1 MPLPPPISRIEAGHG
16 RGSWKSPF
24 RRGEAEHHPRLGVV
38 RQEVGDE
45 ALGVP
50 LDGDLQLLPPS
61 LRRGRR
67 IAAPVPCSVDL
78 DRNLDELAR
87 PEAPPGAIRAQGQ
100 GDALLRSALDRHH
113 FGSALAGDEEG
124 VDLFEVAV
132 DPVRPR
138 ERVEQAEAEAGT
150 GEFGRHAPNNVT
162 SNAVTSNVDP
172 SPHGRFG
179 AVAAAEN
186 DLTIEELAAKTGM
199 TVRNIRSHRARG
211 LLPAPEVRDRVG
223 YYGPQHLA
231 RLRMIQELQA
241 DGFNLKGIE
250 RLLSQSVGAAEQFLS
265 IRRALDDFDGE
276 QPRTF
281 TRDELS
287 ERFGSDP
294 DDALKRAIKVG
305 ALVPVDEERFEAP
318 FPSLLDAAEEVV
330 AAGVPLDH
338 ALVVIDKARGRCRSI
353 SHEFVKLFLEDVW
366 KPFEREGY
374 PEERWP
380 EVRDSLDKLRPL
392 SLQALVAVYR
402 MTMSDEVEE
411 ALGKQLE
418 RMANRKA

>member
-1 MPLPPPISRIEAGHG
+1 
-16 RGSWKSPF
+16 
-24 RRGEAEHHPRLGVV
+24 
-38 RQEVGDE
+38 
-45 ALGVP
+45 
-50 LDGDLQLLPPS
+50 
-61 LRRGRR
+61 
-67 IAAPVPCSVDL
+67 
-78 DRNLDELAR
+78 
-87 PEAPPGAIRAQGQ
+87 
-100 GDALLRSALDRHH
+100 
-113 FGSALAGDEEG
+113 
-124 VDLFEVAV
+124 
-132 DPVRPR
+132 
-138 ERVEQAEAEAGT
+138 
-150 GEFGRHAPNNVT
+150 
-162 SNAVTSNVDP
+162 
-172 SPHGRFG
+172 
-179 AVAAAEN
+179 VAATEN
-186 DLTIEELAAKTGM
+186 DLTIEELAANTGM

-211 LLPAPEVRDRVG
+211 LLPAPEVRERVG

-294 DDALKRAIKVG
+294 DDALKRAIKLG

-366 KPFEREGY
+366 KPFEQEGY

-380 EVRDSLDKLRPL
+380 EVRESLDRLRPL
-392 SLQALVAVYR
+392 SVQALVAVYR